1 MYEEY
6 SKQTLPSKKYREL
19 LGSALCVFNSNN
31 SFIIENILRV
41 DNEHYNWFDLIDKTS
56 GNLLPVIVET
66 IISVTQNN
74 KISMLFNELVN
85 TRNRIVHSF
94 QITDEYGNQLLA
106 TKEKNGNQYRI
117 TEEILFEFIKKNEI
131 LSSELH
137 KFRGY

>member
-6 SKQTLPSKKYREL
+6 SKQVLPSKKYREL

-131 LSSELH
+131 LSSKQWLIL
-137 KFRGY
+137 F

>member
-1 MYEEY
+1 M
-6 SKQTLPSKKYREL
+6 
-19 LGSALCVFNSNN
+19 GSALCVFNSNN

-94 QITDEYGNQLLA
+94 QITVEYGNQLLA

-131 LSSELH
+131 LSSKQWLIL
-137 KFRGY
+137 F

>member
-6 SKQTLPSKKYREL
+6 SKQVLPSKKYREL

-41 DNEHYNWFDLIDKTS
+41 DDEHYNWFDLIDKTS
-56 GNLLPVIVET
+56 GNLLSVIDET
-66 IISVTQNN
+66 ITSATQNN
-74 KISMLFNELVN
+74 KISIMFNELVN

-131 LSSELH
+131 LSSELY
-137 KFRGY
+137 KFRG

>member
-131 LSSELH
+131 LSSELY
-137 KFRGY
+137 KFRG

>member
-6 SKQTLPSKKYREL
+6 SKQALPSKKYREL

-56 GNLLPVIVET
+56 GNLLPVIDET
-66 IISVTQNN
+66 ITNVTQNN
-74 KISMLFNELVN
+74 KISIMFNELVN

-94 QITDEYGNQLLA
+94 QITDENGNQLLA

-131 LSSELH
+131 LSSELY
-137 KFRGY
+137 KFRG

>member
-94 QITDEYGNQLLA
+94 QITDEYGNKLLA

-131 LSSELH
+131 LSSKQWLIL
-137 KFRGY
+137 F

>member
-6 SKQTLPSKKYREL
+6 SKQVLPSKKYREL

-41 DNEHYNWFDLIDKTS
+41 DDEHYNWFDLIDKTS
-56 GNLLPVIVET
+56 GNLLSVIDET
-66 IISVTQNN
+66 ITSATQNN
-74 KISMLFNELVN
+74 KISIMFNELVN

-131 LSSELH
+131 LSSKQWLIL
-137 KFRGY
+137 F

>member
-131 LSSELH
+131 LSSKQWLIL
-137 KFRGY
+137 F

>member
-6 SKQTLPSKKYREL
+6 SKQALPSKKYREL

-131 LSSELH
+131 LSSKQWLIL
-137 KFRGY
+137 F